1 MSRQNRESKPRIGA
15 IILAAGE
22 SQRTGT
28 TNKISLILQEKPLLA
43 WSIDICQQCQF
54 IEQIIV
60 VVNEKNQELGQ
71 RLKEERKWSRVVLY
85 PGGARRQDSVT
96 QGLSRLK
103 GYDWILIHDGA
114 RPFLT
119 AKLIEDGLRA
129 AHETGAAIAA
139 VPVKDTIKVVDEKNL
154 VRETPLRHELWVA
167 QTPQVFRG
175 EIIIRAYEEVNS
187 EVTDDATAVELL
199 GNSVKLYM
207 GDYNNIKV
215 TTPEDLALAKIIA
228 ERTSGEK

>member
-1 MSRQNRESKPRIGA
+1 MSRQNSIKKPRIGA

-28 TNKISLILQEKPLLA
+28 INKLSVTLQEKPLLA
-43 WSIDICQQCQF
+43 WSVDTCQQCQF
-54 IEQIIV
+54 IEQIII
-60 VVNEKNQELGQ
+60 VVNEKTQELGQ
-71 RLKEERKWSRVVLY
+71 RLKEERKWSRAALC

-103 GYDWILIHDGA
+103 EYDWILIHDGA

-119 AKLIEDGLRA
+119 AKLLEDGLRA

-139 VPVKDTIKVVDEKNL
+139 VPVKETIKVVDEKNL
-154 VRETPLRHELWVA
+154 VRKTPLRHELWIA

-175 EIIIRAYEEVNS
+175 DIIIQAYKEVNS
-187 EVTDDATAVELL
+187 EVPDDAAAVELL

-215 TTPEDLALAKIIA
+215 TTLEDLALAKIIA
-228 ERTSGEK
+228 ERISEEK